1 MTCIPHDEPF
11 AFVSATVS
19 TFTLGWFLDR
29 YPFVIVMRGRAIS
42 TCGSLLW
49 WTFFYVSEASAT
61 RHTLQPFI
69 EGKIND
75 EPMPLSLNWAQLR
88 LCSFN

>member
-29 YPFVIVMRGRAIS
+29 YPIVIRYAWSRHFH
-42 TCGSLLW
+42 LW
-49 WTFFYVSEASAT
+49 QSPLVDIFYVSEASAT
-61 RHTLQPFI
+61 RHTLQPYF
-69 EGKIND
+69 EGINH
-75 EPMPLSLNWAQLR
+75 ECLPLIV
-88 LCSFN
+88 